1 MSVGPAGLG
10 SQRDVRSMD
19 RLTDER
25 IVRKSQSQPTMH
37 NSNKKTQAIVNW
49 SLVVGDYTAR
59 CTHDNRLALAWWHQC
74 GASDS
79 RLIVYCH
86 VATLG
91 LFVHRQHTCASV
103 VKQYIV
109 IAGSVVQWYKV
120 LE

>member
-79 RLIVYCH
+79 RLIVILSCSNTGPICSQAAH
-86 VATLG
+86 LP
-91 LFVHRQHTCASV
+91 
-103 VKQYIV
+103 VKQYICYCWL
-109 IAGSVVQWYKV
+109 GSAVVYKV